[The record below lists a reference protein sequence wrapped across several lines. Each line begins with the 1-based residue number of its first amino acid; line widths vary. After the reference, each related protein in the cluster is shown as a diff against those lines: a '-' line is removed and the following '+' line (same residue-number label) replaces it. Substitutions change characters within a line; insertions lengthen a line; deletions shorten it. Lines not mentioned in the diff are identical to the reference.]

1 MTVLSEFISNHNI
14 VTVGRCNDA
23 ARFQSWSKEGALN
36 NDKSIGCGINAL
48 TYLMVY
54 DYAEGEIKAL
64 QVNRSEG
71 TTFMEIMQ
79 EVSRKANIRIQEVF
93 LNVSTVSNLQ
103 WVERVLRDRL
113 PNDSCTI
120 LKWNRFPKEI
130 RPASC
135 RNFTPGHTQVL
146 SKDSEGQLWLV
157 DPQQGTRRQWS
168 DSVKLFNKVVN
179 KNCYMNVSLI
189 FDLTRGNSIVESSI
203 KPNSAACHCCGRPIP
218 YQVQ

>member
-1 MTVLSEFISNHNI
+1 MDVLSEFISKHNI

-23 ARFQSWSKEGALN
+23 SRFQAWSKEGPLN

-54 DYAEGEIKAL
+54 DYAEGEKKAL

-79 EVSRKANIRIQEVF
+79 EVSRKANIKIQEV
-93 LNVSTVSNLQ
+93 LMDVSTMSNLQ
-103 WVERVLRDRL
+103 GLEQVLRQHL
-113 PNDSCTI
+113 PNNSCTI
-120 LKWNRFPKEI
+120 VKWNRFAKEI

-146 SKDSEGQLWLV
+146 SKDSEGRLWIV
-157 DPQQGTRRQWS
+157 DPQQGTRRQWI
-168 DSVKLFNKVVN
+168 DSAMLFNKVVN
-179 KNCYMNVSLI
+179 KNCYKNVSLL
-189 FDLTRGNSIVESSI
+189 FDLTQGNSIIESSI
-203 KPNSAACHCCGRPIP
+203 KPSSAATCPCCGRPLP
-218 YQVQ
+218 K